1 MAHSHE
7 GHDTTEGAPIMP
19 IPEQRDLE
27 AARGIVAGW
36 LARRLPGASDVEVG
50 PISGPA
56 FTGFSNETLLF
67 DASWLPADAA
77 ERVTEALVL
86 RVEPTVHTVFLEAD
100 FESQYRVIQTLGE
113 RSAVPVPP
121 MKWFEP
127 DTTILGAAFFVMG
140 AVVGRAP
147 TDTPPYTQG
156 GWVLEETTPAQRRTL
171 VENGLDALAS
181 VHAVDW
187 KDLGFEYLDKPQYG
201 RLGFE
206 QQLRYYEAS
215 FAWASPD
222 RDPPPVAQATLDWV
236 RAHAPTTD
244 PEITLCWGDARINNQ
259 LFDADCRV
267 AAVLDWE
274 MVTLADPM
282 MDLGW
287 WLFLDRHFHEGMPA
301 PRMEG
306 FPTREEMVAR
316 YEQTSGRVARD
327 LEFYEVFGGLR
338 FAVVMMRLSALLV
351 DFEILPVDTDMAVNN
366 AVTRVL
372 ADMLDLPSPG
382 PAPEAIS

>member
-1 MAHSHE
+1 V
-7 GHDTTEGAPIMP
+7 P

-27 AARGIVAGW
+27 AARDVIAGW
-36 LARRLPGASDVEVG
+36 LSDRVPGSSDVEVG

-67 DASWLPADAA
+67 DASWTVDGARHD
-77 ERVTEALVL
+77 EALVL
-86 RVEPTVHTVFLEAD
+86 RVKPTQHTVFMEAD
-100 FESQYRVIQTLGE
+100 FESQYHVLEALGT
-113 RSAVPVPP
+113 RTDVPVPT
-121 MKWFEP
+121 MRWFEA
-127 DTTILGAAFFVMG
+127 DDAYLGAPFFVMG
-140 AVVGRAP
+140 NVDGRAP
-147 TDTPPYTQG
+147 TDTPPYTVG
-156 GWVLEETTPAQRRTL
+156 GWLLEESTPEQRRTL
-171 VENGLDALAS
+171 VESGVDALTA

-187 KDLGFEYLDKPQYG
+187 RALELEFLDKPQYG

-215 FAWASPD
+215 FDWADPG
-222 RDPPPVAQATLDWV
+222 REPPPIAAAALEWV
-236 RAHAPTTD
+236 RDHAPAAD

-259 LFDADCRV
+259 LFGPDHRV
-267 AAVLDWE
+267 RAVVDWE

-306 FPTREEMVAR
+306 FPTRAEMVSR
-316 YEQTSGRVARD
+316 YEATSGRAARD
-327 LEFYEVFGGLR
+327 LDFYEVFGGLR
-338 FAVVMMRLSALLV
+338 FAVVMMRLRNLLV
-351 DFEILPVDTDMAVNN
+351 GFELLPPDTDMAENN

-372 ADMLDLPSPG
+372 ADLLALPSPG
-382 PAPEAIS
+382 VGVPWE

>member
-1 MAHSHE
+1 V
-7 GHDTTEGAPIMP
+7 P

-27 AARGIVAGW
+27 DARGIVASW
-36 LARRLPGASDVEVG
+36 LATRLPDATDIEVG

-67 DASWLPADAA
+67 DASWTVDDV
-77 ERVTEALVL
+77 EHVEGLVL
-86 RVEPTVHTVFLEAD
+86 RVKPTQHTVFLESD
-100 FESQYRVIQTLGE
+100 FESQYRVLEALGA
-113 RSAVPVPP
+113 RTTVPVP
-121 MKWFEP
+121 KVRWFEG
-127 DTTILGAAFFVMG
+127 DDAYLGAPFFVMD
-140 AVVGRAP
+140 AVEGRAP
-147 TDTPPYTQG
+147 PDTPPYTLG
-156 GWVLEETTPAQRRTL
+156 GWLLEECTPEQRRTL
-171 VENGLDALAS
+171 VESGIDALAA

-187 KDLGFEYLDKPQYG
+187 RALGLDFLDKPQYG

-215 FAWASPD
+215 YAWADPG
-222 RDPPPVAQATLDWV
+222 REPPPIAAATLEWV
-236 RAHAPTTD
+236 REHAPADD
-244 PEITLCWGDARINNQ
+244 PEIGLAWGDARINNQ
-259 LFDADCRV
+259 LFGSDHRV
-267 AAVLDWE
+267 KAVVDWE

-316 YEQTSGRVARD
+316 YEHASGRRARD

-338 FAVVMMRLSALLV
+338 FAVVMMRLANLLV
-351 DFEILPVDTDMAVNN
+351 GFELLPPDTDMAENN

-372 ADMLDLPSPG
+372 AELLDLPSPG
-382 PAPEAIS
+382 EATPWE

>member
-1 MAHSHE
+1 
-7 GHDTTEGAPIMP
+7 MP

-27 AARGIVAGW
+27 AARGILAGW
-36 LARRLPGASDVEVG
+36 LARCLPDVSGVEVG

-56 FTGFSNETLLF
+56 FTGFSNETMLF
-67 DASWLPADAA
+67 DASWLPAGAT
-77 ERVTEALVL
+77 ERVTEPLVL
-86 RVEPTVHTVFLEAD
+86 RVEPTAHTVFKEAD
-100 FESQYRVIQTLGE
+100 FEAQYRVMQTLGE
-113 RSAVPVPP
+113 RSNVPVPN
-121 MKWFEP
+121 MRWFES
-127 DTTILGAAFFVMG
+127 DTSILGAAFFVMDK
-140 AVVGRAP
+140 VEGRAP
-147 TDTPPYTQG
+147 TDTPPYTMG
-156 GWVLEETTPAQRRTL
+156 GWILEETTPEQRRTL
-171 VENGLDALAS
+171 VETGLDALAA

-187 KDLGFEYLDKPQYG
+187 QDLGFAFLDKPQYG
-201 RLGFE
+201 RPGFE

-215 FAWASPD
+215 FEWASPD
-222 RDPPPVAQATLDWV
+222 REPPPVAQATLDWV
-236 RAHAPTTD
+236 RAHAPAVD

-306 FPTREEMVAR
+306 FPTREEMVTR
-316 YEQTSGRVARD
+316 YEQSSGRTARD

-338 FAVVMMRLSALLV
+338 FAVVMMRLGTLLV
-351 DFEILPVDTDMAVNN
+351 DFELLPADTDMAVNN

-372 ADMLDLPSPG
+372 AEMLGLPSPG
-382 PAPEAIS
+382 PAPEATW